1 MGTNQLEGGK
11 RQAIFA
17 PMVTNK
23 TAVDNESSQTFT
35 NLGVSPI

>member
-11 RQAIFA
+11 RQAMFTPI
-17 PMVTNK
+17 VTNK